1 MSQALHDDQLSFCL
15 IQYLT
20 ARRRVLIEERKES
33 FFLSFMSNRV
43 TDDPKNEIE
52 THDAV
57 YKVMVKEFHY
67 RPEMTRGFQE
77 VKLPRLRDNGR
88 EWW

>member
-1 MSQALHDDQLSFCL
+1 
-15 IQYLT
+15 
-20 ARRRVLIEERKES
+20 
-33 FFLSFMSNRV
+33 MSNRV